1 MLDYLKNLTLRGE
14 AMPLNIRTPEKYVT
28 LIELDEQ
35 SKMNAMSRQMLG
47 EIADL
52 WEKLDADPGC
62 RAIVLTG
69 AGDRA
74 FCAGADIGGDLTA
87 SEEMAEMVNRALL
100 KTHAISKPVIAAVNG
115 VCAGGGVEL
124 LLSTDIRIA
133 ADHARIG
140 LPEVRYSIYPFGGA
154 VVKLFKQIGYTHA
167 MDLLL
172 TGRLITA
179 SDAANLGLYTR
190 VLSKDKVLDNA
201 IETATLIAA
210 NSPPAVQAVKKQVAQ
225 MIAFDAIQW
234 EKEEQELGD
243 VVRASNSFKEGV
255 AAFLEKRTPNYD

>member
-1 MLDYLKNLTLRGE
+1 
-14 AMPLNIRTPEKYVT
+14 MPLNVREAAKYIT

-52 WEKLDADPGC
+52 WETLDADPRC
-62 RAIVLTG
+62 RAIVITG
-69 AGDRA
+69 AGERA
-74 FCAGADIGGDLTA
+74 FCAGADIGGDLSA
-87 SEEMAEMVNRALL
+87 SEDMAAMINRALL

-133 ADHARIG
+133 AQHARIG

-167 MDLLL
+167 MDLIL
-172 TGRLITA
+172 TGRLIEAQEAETI
-179 SDAANLGLYTR
+179 GLYTR
-190 VLSKDKVLDNA
+190 VLPKEKVFHDALS
-201 IETATLIAA
+201 TAALIAA
-210 NSPPAVQAVKKQVAQ
+210 NSPPAVQAVKKQIAQ
-225 MIAFDAIQW
+225 ILAHDASEW
-234 EKEEQELGD
+234 EAQEQELGD
-243 VVRASNSFKEGV
+243 KVRASDAFLEGV
-255 AAFLEKRTPNYD
+255 AAFREKRVPNYG